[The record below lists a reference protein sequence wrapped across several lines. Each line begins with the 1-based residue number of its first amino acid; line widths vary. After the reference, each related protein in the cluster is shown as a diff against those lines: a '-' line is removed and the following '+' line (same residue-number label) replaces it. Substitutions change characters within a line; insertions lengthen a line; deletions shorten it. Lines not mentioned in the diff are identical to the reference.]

1 MPPRR
6 PGSVPNECLE
16 VSALPSFDVWP
27 PEREVDHTPRRHPV
41 KSAASTTRTARVVPR
56 ASRTPLVSYVS
67 RNPCGVRASTSTSD
81 CEASC
86 DAASFMIHSRGFP
99 LTFQP
104 RPDDVWTMNN
114 SDRPALHLARR
125 PVHPAG
131 YDLRRLFSRAVVGA
145 AIAGLVSAAL
155 LEFAG
160 LPEPV
165 VVGAGLIVAWTVATG
180 LAPSSLK
187 LHRPEGA
194 L

>member
-1 MPPRR
+1 MR
-6 PGSVPNECLE
+6 
-16 VSALPSFDVWP
+16 
-27 PEREVDHTPRRHPV
+27 
-41 KSAASTTRTARVVPR
+41 
-56 ASRTPLVSYVS
+56 
-67 RNPCGVRASTSTSD
+67 
-81 CEASC
+81 
-86 DAASFMIHSRGFP
+86 
-99 LTFQP
+99 
-104 RPDDVWTMNN
+104 TMNN
-114 SDRPALHLARR
+114 SDRPAFPLGRR
-125 PVHPAG
+125 PAHPLG

-155 LEFAG
+155 LESAG